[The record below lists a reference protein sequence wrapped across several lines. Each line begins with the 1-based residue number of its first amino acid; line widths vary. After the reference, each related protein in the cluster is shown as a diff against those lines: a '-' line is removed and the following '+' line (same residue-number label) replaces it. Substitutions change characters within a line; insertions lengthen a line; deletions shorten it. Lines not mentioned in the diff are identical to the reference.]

1 MAISISLSA
10 NVLDDLIVQK
20 KPLINE
26 FIIELLKRGLSD
38 EVINDDRELANLIC
52 KKGGLSEYECT
63 RYDGPKTVAQS
74 ICAISEKSIYE
85 CTRYD
90 GPKTIAQS
98 ICVAGGKSIYECTR
112 YDGPKTIAQS
122 ICVAGGKSIYECT
135 RYDGP
140 KTVAQSICIAGGKSI
155 YKCTRYDGPKT
166 IAEAIDGIPYNDRT
180 YWWDRFKDQYGKYQ
194 WRCRGGQ
201 TKQFADSSKCSGIN
215 KDDDRWP
222 G

>member
-1 MAISISLSA
+1 MKKLLALTSIAISISLSA
-10 NVLDDLIVQK
+10 NVLDDLIVKK

-26 FIIELLKRGLSD
+26 LIIELLKRGLSD

-52 KKGGLSEYECT
+52 KKGGLSEYECN
-63 RYDGPKTVAQS
+63 RFDGPRTVAQS
-74 ICAISEKSIYE
+74 ICAISGKSILN

-98 ICVAGGKSIYECTR
+98 IC
-112 YDGPKTIAQS
+112 
-122 ICVAGGKSIYECT
+122 
-135 RYDGP
+135 
-140 KTVAQSICIAGGKSI
+140 IAGGKSI
-155 YKCTRYDGPKT
+155 LNCTRYDGPKT
-166 IAEAIDGIPYNDRT
+166 IAEAIDDIPYNDRT
-180 YWWDRFKDQYGKYQ
+180 YWWDRFKDQYDKYQ

>member
-112 YDGPKTIAQS
+112 YDGPKT
-122 ICVAGGKSIYECT
+122 
-135 RYDGP
+135 
-140 KTVAQSICIAGGKSI
+140 VAQSICIAGGKSI

-201 TKQFADSSKCSGIN
+201 TKQFANSSKGSGIN